1 MQLLKFFYSICFNL
15 TINDINKTSY
25 RHIKDDLKNR
35 EATIKLDQKD
45 LEVLYTYYA
54 KYSNDVHD
62 KSTSSQE
69 IGFLE
74 EILKGDNR
82 FIKQIYNDL
91 LKLTK
96 QYDKIMINLFSIAT
110 NDLTLAELQRIHRYM
125 NSKQYTNLLSL
136 MQK

>member
-1 MQLLKFFYSICFNL
+1 MKFFYSIFFNL

-96 QYDKIMINLFSIAT
+96 QYDKIMINLFSIVT

-136 MQK
+136 MEK

>member
-1 MQLLKFFYSICFNL
+1 MQLLKFFYSIFFNL

-96 QYDKIMINLFSIAT
+96 QYDKIMINLFSIVT

-136 MQK
+136 MEK

>member
-1 MQLLKFFYSICFNL
+1 MQLLKFFYSIFFNL

-96 QYDKIMINLFSIAT
+96 QYDKIMINLFSIVT
-110 NDLTLAELQRIHRYM
+110 NDLTLAELQRKHRYM

-136 MQK
+136 MEK